1 MFTYERA
8 SVFTQLM
15 EAIILY
21 EAIKNR
27 RQQTPD
33 DKNVIRHYNELRHN
47 VEFWTRRLLD
57 DGYYKTDIPSK

>member
-21 EAIKNR
+21 EAIKNH
-27 RQQTPD
+27 RQQTPE
-33 DKNVIRHYNELRHN
+33 DKNVIRCYNELRAN
-47 VEFWTRRLLD
+47 VEFWTRQLLN
-57 DGYYKTDIPSK
+57 DGYHKTDISSK

>member
-8 SVFTQLM
+8 SIFTQLV
-15 EAIILY
+15 ESIILY

-33 DKNVIRHYNELRHN
+33 DKNVVRRYNELRAN
-47 VEFWTRRLLD
+47 VEFWVRQLLT
-57 DGYYKTDIPSK
+57 DGYQTDIPSK